1 MSAKDTFHSAVRAA
15 LVKEGWTITH
25 DPYTLSFGT
34 TNVYTDLG
42 AERPIAA
49 ERGDERIALEIK
61 SFVGGSNVR
70 ELEIGLG
77 QFVLYRMLMRK
88 VEPDRLL
95 LLAIPESAFKSL
107 FEEPA
112 GQRVIQEVDL
122 KLVVF
127 DPERE
132 EVVQWL
138 K

>member
-1 MSAKDTFHSAVRAA
+1 MSAKDTFHDAVVAA
-15 LVKEGWTITH
+15 LKKEGWTITD

-49 ERGDERIALEIK
+49 QRGTEKIALEIK
-61 SFVGGSNVR
+61 SFLGDSAVR
-70 ELEIGLG
+70 ELELGLG
-77 QFVLYRMLMRK
+77 QFVLYRMLMRR
-88 VEPDRLL
+88 VEPDRTLY
-95 LLAIPESAFKSL
+95 LAIPEAAFKSM

-112 GQRVIQEVDL
+112 GQRVIQEVGL

-127 DPERE
+127 SPDRQEIL
-132 EVVQWL
+132 QWL